1 MEYIIKEKDGKKI
14 TTRDVQDKLLII
26 LKEIDRVCKL
36 NNIEYFI
43 SDGTCLGAIR
53 HQGFIPWDDDADI
66 GMSYAEYK
74 KFIKALDKDL
84 SSDFVYH
91 CYEKNK
97 KYLAP
102 WPAMKIRLKNT
113 YIKEKN
119 TLLQNKCKD
128 NDGLFVDVFIYDYMA
143 KNRIFDFPFRTT
155 NIVLFPFIT
164 LFENININPIPLKAI
179 FRKNARLYGKLCRK
193 SEYFAD
199 DITWVYNPIHPY
211 KMKYKDIYPT
221 KRVKFEDTELPV
233 PNNPHNY
240 LVAKYGK
247 NYMTPPPENKRCGD
261 HIKDINLDSNKR
273 K

>member
-26 LKEIDRVCKL
+26 LKEIDRVCRL

-119 TLLQNKCKD
+119 TFLQNKCKD

-221 KRVKFEDTELPV
+221 KRVKFEDIELPV